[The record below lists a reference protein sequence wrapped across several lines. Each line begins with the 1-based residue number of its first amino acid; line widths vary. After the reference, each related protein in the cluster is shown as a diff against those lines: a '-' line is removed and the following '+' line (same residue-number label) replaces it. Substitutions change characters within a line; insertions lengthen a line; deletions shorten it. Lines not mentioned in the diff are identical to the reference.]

1 MNSNAHFE
9 YVRHKY
15 LIKLISWVA
24 VYLAFICGIIHF
36 LGIRKMEMSFTNV
49 HMDIVDCHITGM

>member
-15 LIKLISWVA
+15 LLKLISWVA
-24 VYLAFICGIIHF
+24 VYTNKPYIIYLEQKSQRDFYYLQKSIAGSEKVLHQ
-36 LGIRKMEMSFTNV
+36 R
-49 HMDIVDCHITGM
+49 